1 MTRFSFHKP
10 ELNLLDIT
18 IEDVL
23 NLFHEED
30 QTNNNPI
37 VCEIEKIYHLLPEI
51 CDVRGGYT
59 IFEDVEVFVNE
70 GEIHIGDKK
79 IISGR
84 RICSY
89 MEDADS
95 IAVFVCSAGERFM
108 ELSQQYNRENDYLK
122 AYIIDSFGSLVVE
135 KMADYIQMQLQV
147 EVGRRGLEISNR
159 YSPGYCNWQLWDQKL
174 LFELLSDNPCRISL
188 TDSMLMMPVK
198 SISGIIGIGRDVK
211 KHKYGCSV
219 CKDKNCVYRNVRI
232 KQL

>member
-1 MTRFSFHKP
+1 MTGFSFHKP
-10 ELNLLDIT
+10 ELNLLDIRVG
-18 IEDVL
+18 DVL
-23 NLFHEED
+23 NLFQEED

-37 VCEIEKIYHLLPEI
+37 VCEVEEIYCLLPEI

-59 IFEDVEVFVNE
+59 IFENVEVFANE
-70 GEIHIGDKK
+70 GEINFGEKK
-79 IISGR
+79 ITSGR

-89 MEDADS
+89 MKGADN
-95 IAVFVCSAGERFM
+95 IAVFICSAGERFM